1 MRSQDINT
9 DGHQNLIVSRGYQC
23 SEKPCFNFYRLHEVA
38 TRSPDIDLRARR
50 LSQALGLPRKPSN
63 ISTHLSGNG
72 DLNLNTGLDVD
83 DDLLDDLGR
92 GVKVDKTLVDSHL
105 KGVPGLGTLTV
116 RSLTGGDLEVLGRKA
131 DWALDAEVL
140 GLCAVNELSADLLEG
155 LDLARGEGD
164 ADLVDLGGI
173 ALGGLLGVLERHV
186 VGWMGW
192 DEGG

>member
-1 MRSQDINT
+1 MLSPAP
-9 DGHQNLIVSRGYQC
+9 SRKTKC
-23 SEKPCFNFYRLHEVA
+23 WP
-38 TRSPDIDLRARR
+38 
-50 LSQALGLPRKPSN
+50 LPRKPS
-63 ISTHLSGNG
+63 IRLCHAHLSGNG

-173 ALGGLLGVLERHV
+173 ALGGLLGVLERHFLL
-186 VGWMGW
+186 
-192 DEGG
+192 DILL